1 MKTITTKKEY
11 LSQKEALEDLD
22 ICFNLLTTSSAS
34 FIEQESIAKK
44 EEKYFFIKNEI
55 LSKQEFLLIDFFNL
69 ISRFRL
75 GIKDLHSYFYLETEK
90 RCLYIPFYNRQYA
103 YSTTDL
109 FEKKG
114 NKRFSQRTPAL
125 CFKDSGGEGFYV
137 DDTGYI
143 FPLDSRY
150 TAPVLVVEGNIP
162 VYVEPGYKGM
172 AKLDKERKWINDIL
186 AMTKYIGDSG
196 EWKDSIRR
204 IYVGDNGDI
213 MLKMKQGDEKFILG
227 QPEGYEAK
235 LDKIHSYYD
244 YIVPSVGE
252 NHYKIVNLKYNQQIV
267 CRQKDTLQRQISVV
281 PR

>member
-1 MKTITTKKEY
+1 MKKGVRYSIAIVLVAGFCIGMAALAKITQEEY
-11 LSQKEALEDLD
+11 SLKTCKSLD
-22 ICFNLLTTSSAS
+22 IS
-34 FIEQESIAKK
+34 FSDSLK
-44 EEKYFFIKNEI
+44 FVTKNEI
-55 LSKQEFLLIDFFNL
+55 KNVLLQNYGNFIGQ
-69 ISRFRL
+69 RL
-75 GIKDLHSYFYLETEK
+75 DSMRLHSIEQL
-90 RCLYIPFYNRQYA
+90 I
-103 YSTTDL
+103 
-109 FEKKG
+109 KKG
-114 NKRFSQRTPAL
+114 SSVKGSQAWTTPDGVLHISVSQRTPAL
-125 CFKDSGGEGFYV
+125 CFKDSGGGGFYV

-162 VYVEPGYKGM
+162 VYIEPGYKGM
-172 AKLDKERKWINDIL
+172 AKLDKEQRWINDIL
-186 AMTKYIGDSG
+186 AMTKYIGNSG